1 MKQYIILAA
10 TACLAIA
17 ATSCSEFLEEDMRS
31 SFTPETIYASSL
43 GFEVGSAGLYSIA
56 RSEYNTWGEEG
67 AFIHNGACPYEA
79 LQVGTDL
86 CDARNGGDGSLIP
99 FSQLTLN
106 SNTQFVKTYWQWA
119 YNLIGSA
126 NELLLYAAENTNWDN
141 ATDQAVYSAEARFF
155 RAYAYRYLVYLY
167 GDVPWVETI
176 QKPFVLSFTRTP
188 KEEVISHIVEDLKY
202 ASENLPENPDAVKQ
216 GKLTRWAAYHYLS
229 EMYLLQKDYANAR
242 NAAQAIIDSKY
253 YELTTS
259 HYGVNASGEVAGD
272 AFSDMFLENNQNRD
286 KGNKEAIWVMQFQ
299 YEYQKAGGGTP
310 SDDWTRRAWNPMYFG
325 ISGFTLSAE
334 YGGRGLAQILP
345 MKWWIGTAGTNATGD
360 YGNGIFDDGDMRNSE
375 YNIKR
380 TWLYN
385 NEKEPSLYG
394 KQCNI
399 TDATWTAGQLYPAL
413 TKFFYGKSDNLSMTG
428 GYRDRMRIRLSETY
442 FLLAEACLGLGDSQ
456 GAADAVNEVRRR
468 AKVSNVSAADMD
480 LDFLLDERIREL
492 CGEEV
497 RRFTLLRTG
506 KLIERVKKYNS
517 AQKDIITEQFL
528 LWPIPQ
534 TIIDANRDVEFPQN
548 PGY

>member
-1 MKQYIILAA
+1 MKRYIILAA
-10 TACLAIA
+10 TACLAITA
-17 ATSCSEFLEEDMRS
+17 SCSKFLEEDMRS
-31 SFTPETIYASSL
+31 SFTPETIYASTL

-86 CDARNGGDGSLIP
+86 CDAKPGGDGSLIP
-99 FSQLTLN
+99 FAQLTLN
-106 SNTQFVKTYWQWA
+106 PQTQFVKTYWQWA

-126 NELLLYAAENTNWDN
+126 NELLIYAAKNTNWDKPS
-141 ATDQAVYSAEARFF
+141 DKAVFTAEARFF
-155 RAYAYRYLVYLY
+155 RAYAYRYLIYLY

-176 QKPFVLSFTRTP
+176 QNPFVLSFTRTP
-188 KEEVISHIVEDLKY
+188 RSEVLGHIIDDFKY
-202 ASENLPENPDAVKQ
+202 ASENLPENPDGVKD

-229 EMYLLQKDYANAR
+229 EMYLLQKDYQKAHD
-242 NAAQAIIDSKY
+242 AAQAVIDSKMF
-253 YELTTS
+253 ELTTA
-259 HYGVNASGEVAGD
+259 HYGVNKKGTIAGD
-272 AFSDMFLENNQNRD
+272 PYSDMFLENNQNRSA
-286 KGNKEAIWVMQFQ
+286 GNKEAVWVMQFQ

-310 SDDWTRRAWNPMYFG
+310 SDDWTRRAWNPMYFN
-325 ISGFTLSAE
+325 INGFTLSEE
-334 YGGRGLAQILP
+334 YGGRGLAQIIP
-345 MKWWIGTAGTNATGD
+345 MKWWMGTNGTNATD
-360 YGNGIFDDGDMRNSE
+360 DSENGIFDNGDMRNSE

-385 NEKEPSLYG
+385 NEAEKSLYG

-399 TDATWTAGQLYPAL
+399 TDATWSQGTLFPAI
-413 TKFFYGKSDNLSMTG
+413 TKFFYGKKDNLSMTG
-428 GYRDRMRIRLSETY
+428 GYKDRMRIRLPETY
-442 FLLAEACLGLGDSQ
+442 FLLAEACLGLNDAQ
-456 GAADAVNEVRRR
+456 GAADAVNVVRRR
-468 AKVSNVSAADMD
+468 AKVPNVDAVNMD

-497 RRFTLLRTG
+497 RRFTLIRTG
-506 KLIERVKKYNS
+506 KLIERVKKYNA
-517 AQKDIITEQFL
+517 AQKDIIKEQFL